1 MKTPKTG
8 GPNIA
13 KGTPVKRRLLDS
25 LEDGEEVDFIK
36 WTDEDRITKMKEQ
49 IECCVIGEAAVVEK
63 IKAYCTH
70 SSVTVALKLKK
81 RKFAADQE
89 KVNKVMMVMFKT
101 ISDKMDSMGGDKP
114 FSIDSF

>member
-1 MKTPKTG
+1 
-8 GPNIA
+8 
-13 KGTPVKRRLLDS
+13 
-25 LEDGEEVDFIK
+25 
-36 WTDEDRITKMKEQ
+36 MKEH

-63 IKAYCTH
+63 IKAYCTQ

-81 RKFAADQE
+81 KQRKFAADQE